1 MNRKIIIALRI
12 LSGLLIF
19 VVAAINCK
27 DALSTDDYRLIT
39 VLLLVALGLNIIIW
53 DDRKDR
59 QSSSN

>member
-1 MNRKIIIALRI
+1 MNRKMIIALRI
-12 LSGLLIF
+12 LSGLLIL

-27 DALSTDDYRLIT
+27 DVLSTDDYHLII
-39 VLLLVALGLNIIIW
+39 VLLLVALGLNIITW

>member
-1 MNRKIIIALRI
+1 MNRKVIIALRI
-12 LSGLLIF
+12 LSGLLIL

-27 DALSTDDYRLIT
+27 DVLSIDDYYLIII
-39 VLLLVALGLNIIIW
+39 LLLTALGLSILSW

>member
-1 MNRKIIIALRI
+1 MNSKIIIALRI

-27 DALSTDDYRLIT
+27 DVLSTDDYYLIII
-39 VLLLVALGLNIIIW
+39 LLLTALGLSILSW

>member
-1 MNRKIIIALRI
+1 MNRKVIIALRI

-27 DALSTDDYRLIT
+27 DVLSNDDYYLIII
-39 VLLLVALGLNIIIW
+39 LLLTALGLSILSW